1 MTQLRLGLTWLWL
14 WLRLWPGRGPWLAN
28 QPEAYSASA
37 PSPALSLFFIL
48 PLLNFVYLFS
58 QEPHSEQICLMPGK
72 GILLWS
78 ESHPR
83 AQPKRQSNW
92 GCSPAVAPPCC
103 CSPCCCCCCCSLGC
117 CYTQIARGNWQ
128 PLKESMQVAA
138 AAAVGCCL
146 LVVAPCWLTSIEARW
161 MLSWEFAAQFDVTS
175 NAQLATCNGQL
186 GAAPELTL
194 PPSKSARSWQYSH
207 WAALRKT
214 ELRQTWCS
222 FIWLSNWI
230 WMHPFFS
237 HSVLC
242 P

>member
-1 MTQLRLGLTWLWL
+1 
-14 WLRLWPGRGPWLAN
+14 
-28 QPEAYSASA
+28 
-37 PSPALSLFFIL
+37 
-48 PLLNFVYLFS
+48 
-58 QEPHSEQICLMPGK
+58 MPGK

-128 PLKESMQVAA
+128 PLKESMQVAAA

-214 ELRQTWCS
+214 ELQQTWSDYRIESECIRS
-222 FIWLSNWI
+222 FRTVYCALLLFYGLCTVALFCKLIVGGTIVCAPGESIGNRFLVMSNLMMIWWMYPSIYLS
-230 WMHPFFS
+230 
-237 HSVLC
+237 L
-242 P
+242 